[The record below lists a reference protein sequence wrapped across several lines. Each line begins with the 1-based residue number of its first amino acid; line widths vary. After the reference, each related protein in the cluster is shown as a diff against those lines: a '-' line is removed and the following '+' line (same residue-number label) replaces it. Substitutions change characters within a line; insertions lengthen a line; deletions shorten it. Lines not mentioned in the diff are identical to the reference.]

1 MRIQVLTAYN
11 DAFLPIAKM
20 TVPLLREFAA
30 RHGHDFHVS
39 TDMDAG
45 SLNTIWAKISLINE
59 ALENSGAEFVFWI
72 DSDALMLRPDRDIRD
87 SIVDQA
93 DLHMTWHSSDT
104 GRSDW
109 HVPNPHYNAG
119 VMLVRNS
126 AWSRDF
132 FARVWELRFAKHH
145 SWNDQAVI
153 LQLLGYRKSIGL
165 GDDIEHVPDR
175 GHVAHLDCEW
185 NSIPGGVM
193 ADDPIIHHYA
203 GMANE
208 DRARLIALDIK
219 YLAERRGSAAF
230 REAISHQISLWAADV
245 RRRRNE
251 MSERAWLATEIER
264 LNREAADLE
273 RDPRALLKRLPRA
286 VRLRLARVLSD

>member
-20 TVPLLREFAA
+20 TVPLLRDFAV
-30 RHGHDFHVS
+30 RHGHDFRVS

-45 SLNTIWAKISLINE
+45 SLNTIWAKIALINE
-59 ALENSGAEFVFWI
+59 ALENGGAEFVFWI
-72 DSDALMLRPDRDIRD
+72 DSDALILQPDRDIRD

-93 DLHMTWHSSDT
+93 DLHMTWHGPDT

-119 VMLVRNS
+119 IMLVRNS

-132 FARVWELRFAKHH
+132 FARVWEMRFVKHH
-145 SWNDQAVI
+145 VWNDQAVI
-153 LQLLGYRKSIGL
+153 LRLLGYRKCIGL
-165 GDDIEHVPDR
+165 GDDEDVPDR
-175 GHVAHLDCEW
+175 AHVAHLGCEW

-203 GMANE
+203 GMENE
-208 DRARLIALDIK
+208 DRARLIALDVNS
-219 YLAERRGSAAF
+219 LAERRGSAAF
-230 REAISHQISLWAADV
+230 REAISYQISLWAADV

-251 MSERAWLATEIER
+251 RVWLTAEIER
-264 LNREAADLE
+264 LNRAAADLE
-273 RDPRALLKRLPRA
+273 AAPRALLKRLPRA
-286 VRLRLARVLSD
+286 VRLRLGRVLSD